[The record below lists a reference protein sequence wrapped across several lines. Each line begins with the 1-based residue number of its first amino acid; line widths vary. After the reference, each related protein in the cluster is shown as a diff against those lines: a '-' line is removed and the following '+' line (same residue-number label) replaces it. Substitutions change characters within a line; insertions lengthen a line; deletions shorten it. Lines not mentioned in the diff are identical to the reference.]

1 MNALLTKRP
10 DFVNTR
16 NTDKITKLAY
26 QAVKNN
32 SWLAVTG
39 EVGMG
44 KTYLYNSLLEFFS
57 NQPQK
62 YILVHVGPAW
72 ESALGGLSIPFVV
85 KHMIRTIRPGEHVPG
100 NLNEKYFKLRE
111 LLIWARSIGRKVVL
125 IVDEAQALRIG
136 GLRDLKKVW
145 EISHEKD
152 DHLFSILMFMK
163 PETRISSIL
172 SSPEIGYRTIQAPM
186 SQLSHSELIQIA
198 EEGFK
203 IKFERGK
210 TGEKTKELLIR
221 GCRYRTPLAI
231 RNALLGIAFAYP
243 EVLSDSMIREN
254 HVRNFLSEGYLRIMD
269 RLKISVK
276 QIREGIKQRYQ
287 KDLDK
292 VTIENVIKGE
302 GEVSPEIESIVKNE
316 LIGRI
321 RSKTN
326 KYDETIFAETHD
338 DF

>member
-26 QAVKNN
+26 RAVKNN

-44 KTYLYNSLLEFFS
+44 KTYLYNNLLEFFD

-72 ESALGGLSIPFVV
+72 ESALGGLSIAFVM
-85 KHMIRTIRPGEHVPG
+85 KHMIRSIRPGERVPG

-125 IVDEAQALRIG
+125 VIDEAQALRVE

-145 EISHEKD
+145 EIAHDQE

-186 SQLSHSELIQIA
+186 SQLNHSELIQIA

-203 IKFERGK
+203 VKFERGK
-210 TGEKTKELLIR
+210 VGEKTKELLIR
-221 GCRYRTPLAI
+221 GCRFRTPLAV
-231 RNALLGIAFAYP
+231 RNTLLGIAFAYP
-243 EVLSDSMIREN
+243 EVLRDSIIREN
-254 HVRNFLSEGYLRIMD
+254 HVRNFLSDGYLRIMD

-276 QIREGIKQRYQ
+276 QLRAGIKERYQ

-292 VTIENVIKGE
+292 ATIENALSGE
-302 GEVSPEIESIVKNE
+302 GEVSPEIEAIVKNE
-316 LIGRI
+316 LVNRI
-321 RSKTN
+321 RNKTR
-326 KYDETIFAETHD
+326 KYDGTIFTENT
-338 DF
+338 

>member
-16 NTDKITKLAY
+16 NTDKITKLSY

-57 NQPQK
+57 SQPQK

-72 ESALGGLSIPFVV
+72 ESTLGGISIAFVI
-85 KHMIRTIRPGEHVPG
+85 KQMIRTIRPGETVPG

-111 LLIWARSIGRKVVL
+111 LLIWARSIGRKVIL

-145 EISHEKD
+145 EISHESD
-152 DHLFSILMFMK
+152 DHLFSILMFLK

-172 SSPEIGYRTIQAPM
+172 SSPEIGYRTIHAPM
-186 SQLSHSELIQIA
+186 NNLSHGELIQIA

-203 IKFERGK
+203 VKFERGK
-210 TGEKTKELLIR
+210 AGEKTKELLIR
-221 GCRYRTPLAI
+221 GCRFRTPLAV
-231 RNALLGIAFAYP
+231 RNTLLGIAFAYP
-243 EVLSDSMIREN
+243 EVLSDSTIREN
-254 HVRNFLSEGYLRIMD
+254 HVRNFLSDGYLRIMD

-276 QIREGIKQRYQ
+276 QIREGIKERYQ
-287 KDLDK
+287 KDIDK
-292 VTIENVIKGE
+292 VTIENALNGE
-302 GEVSPEIESIVKNE
+302 GKVSPEIEAIVKNE
-316 LIGRI
+316 LVDRI
-321 RSKTN
+321 RSKTR
-326 KYDETIFAETHD
+326 KYDDTIFTENT
-338 DF
+338 

>member
-16 NTDKITKLAY
+16 NTDKITKLSY

-72 ESALGGLSIPFVV
+72 ESTLGGISIAFVI
-85 KHMIRTIRPGEHVPG
+85 KQMIRTIPVPG

-145 EISHEKD
+145 EISHESD
-152 DHLFSILMFMK
+152 DHLFSILMFLK

-172 SSPEIGYRTIQAPM
+172 SSPEIGYRTIHAPM
-186 SQLSHSELIQIA
+186 NNLSHGELIQIA

-203 IKFERGK
+203 VKFERGK
-210 TGEKTKELLIR
+210 AGEKTKELFIR
-221 GCRYRTPLAI
+221 GCRYRTPLAV

-243 EVLSDSMIREN
+243 EVLSDQTIREN
-254 HVRNFLSEGYLRIMD
+254 HVRNFLSDGYLRIMD

-276 QIREGIKQRYQ
+276 QIREGIKERYQ
-287 KDLDK
+287 KDIDK
-292 VTIENVIKGE
+292 VTIENALNGE
-302 GEVSPEIESIVKNE
+302 GKVSPEIEAIVKNE
-316 LIGRI
+316 LVDRI
-321 RSKTN
+321 RSKTR
-326 KYDETIFAETHD
+326 KYDDTIFTENT
-338 DF
+338 

>member
-1 MNALLTKRP
+1 MNALLTKQP
-10 DFVNTR
+10 EFVNTR

-72 ESALGGLSIPFVV
+72 ESALGGLSIPFVM
-85 KHMIRTIRPGEHVPG
+85 KLMIRSIRPGERVPG
-100 NLNEKYFKLRE
+100 NINEKYFKLRE

-125 IVDEAQALRIG
+125 VIDEAQALRVE

-145 EISHEKD
+145 EIAHGQE

-163 PETRISSIL
+163 PETRISGIL
-172 SSPEIGYRTIQAPM
+172 SSPEIGYRTVQAPM

-203 IKFERGK
+203 VKFERGEA
-210 TGEKTKELLIR
+210 GEKAKELLIR

-243 EVLSDSMIREN
+243 EVLSDSTIREN
-254 HVRNFLSEGYLRIMD
+254 HVRNFLSDGYLRIMD

-276 QIREGIKQRYQ
+276 QIRAGIKERYH
-287 KDLDK
+287 KDIDK
-292 VTIENVIKGE
+292 VTIENALKGD
-302 GEVSPEIESIVKNE
+302 GEVSSEIEAIVKNE
-316 LIGRI
+316 LVDRI
-321 RSKTN
+321 RNKTR
-326 KYDETIFAETHD
+326 KYDDTVFTENT
-338 DF
+338 